1 MRERSSTV
9 DDALP
14 FLRRL
19 HAALGLGQRLDA
31 GEDDLVERLRQLEH
45 GARVAMPVMMLA
57 AGAVSACAWDP
68 ATAAALAPCSTR
80 RKRIRSSVG

>member
-1 MRERSSTV
+1 MSPARDPVRSEAMRDLSSTV

-31 GEDDLVERLRQLEH
+31 DEDDLVERLRRLEH
-45 GARVAMPVMMLA
+45 GARVALPLEKQK
-57 AGAVSACAWDP
+57 
-68 ATAAALAPCSTR
+68 L
-80 RKRIRSSVG
+80 